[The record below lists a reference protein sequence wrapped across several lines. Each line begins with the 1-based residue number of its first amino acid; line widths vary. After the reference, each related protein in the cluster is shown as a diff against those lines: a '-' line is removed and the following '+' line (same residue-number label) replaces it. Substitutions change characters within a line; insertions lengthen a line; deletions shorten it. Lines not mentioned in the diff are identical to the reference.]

1 MEQVRLVPLTRRW
14 RSLTDRVL
22 DLAPLSA
29 DALQTLCRDT
39 YRALS
44 VHCKEE
50 RIPKELAKTLLAME
64 TFLSLSSLMEEK
76 EKGRGFYLW
85 EELFLLIEAL
95 KRGFF
100 DGKYPHAYPV
110 LEISDLTGRS
120 LLFNLETDGLTDYA
134 AALRTLKTEAP

>member
-1 MEQVRLVPLTRRW
+1 MKQPSLVSLTRRW

-22 DLAPLSA
+22 DLAPLSEE
-29 DALQTLCRDT
+29 ALQILCRDT

-44 VHCKEE
+44 VHCTEE
-50 RIPKELAKTLLAME
+50 RIPKELAKMLLAME
-64 TFLSLSSLMEEK
+64 TYLSFSSLMEEK
-76 EKGRGFYLW
+76 EKGHGFYLW

-110 LEISDLTGRS
+110 LEISDPTDCS
-120 LLFNLETDGLTDYA
+120 LLFNLETDRFA
-134 AALRTLKTEAP
+134 AYTGALRALKNEVP